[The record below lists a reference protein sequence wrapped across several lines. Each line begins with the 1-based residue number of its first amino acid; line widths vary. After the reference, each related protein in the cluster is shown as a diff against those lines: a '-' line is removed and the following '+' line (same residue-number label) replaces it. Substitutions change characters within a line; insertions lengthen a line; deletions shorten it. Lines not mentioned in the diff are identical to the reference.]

1 MASFPWPIALY
12 IAIIGS
18 TLLKSSGV
26 FVILQASLTDLFP
39 YNSSFMAYTTD
50 PSSARLS
57 QMPDWNSGFVR
68 KARNRWTKQ
77 VLTRYFHQGLVIEQ
91 VSVRSGA
98 RHASSSSITKLSA
111 LSADTKRKYGDPVL
125 YSQMQLQLPL
135 AILYIDPRALV
146 QKLCVY
152 ILVCWI
158 MSLYNAVDDV
168 YSFLPQC
175 YISIEKRFYRL
186 CLHLC

>member
-1 MASFPWPIALY
+1 MTSFPWPIALY
-12 IAIIGS
+12 ITIIGS
-18 TLLKSSGV
+18 KLLKSSGV

-39 YNSSFMAYTTD
+39 YTSSFMAYTTD
-50 PSSARLS
+50 PGSARLS

-98 RHASSSSITKLSA
+98 RHASSSSITKLPA
-111 LSADTKRKYGDPVL
+111 FSADTKRKYGDPVL

-146 QKLCVY
+146 QRLCVY
-152 ILVCWI
+152 ILV
-158 MSLYNAVDDV
+158 
-168 YSFLPQC
+168 
-175 YISIEKRFYRL
+175 R
-186 CLHLC
+186 